1 MSRSFPVFVA
11 TILVAGAMGA
21 EAHQSTRTAAPSVFS
36 DRASVSA
43 FAGAAAAQSDDVAD
57 KVKAA
62 LKADPDLSGPSA
74 ALSVTGA
81 GGVVTLDGTVP
92 TVQIRARIA
101 ELVMKVDGVTKV
113 VNKIK
118 LAKK

>member
-1 MSRSFPVFVA
+1 MSRSLPILVA
-11 TILVAGAMGA
+11 TVLVAGAIGA
-21 EAHQSTRTAAPSVFS
+21 EAHQSTAPSVF
-36 DRASVSA
+36 RGG
-43 FAGAAAAQSDDVAD
+43 AGASAVATNAAVQSDALAD

-62 LKADPDLSGPSA
+62 LKANSDLSAFSEALTVTSA
-74 ALSVTGA
+74 NSI
-81 GGVVTLDGTVP
+81 VTLDGTVP

>member
-1 MSRSFPVFVA
+1 MSRTFPV
-11 TILVAGAMGA
+11 LVITLLAAGAMSA
-21 EAHQSTRTAAPSVFS
+21 EAHQVNP
-36 DRASVSA
+36 RAVVPTLAVEASA
-43 FAGAAAAQSDDVAD
+43 FAGVAAQGEDVAA

-62 LKADPDLSGPSA
+62 LKADADLGAPSEA
-74 ALSVTGA
+74 VTVTGT
-81 GGVVTLDGTVP
+81 GGVVTLEGTVP

-101 ELVMKVDGVTKV
+101 EFVMKVDGVTKV